1 LREEP
6 VTAEELSRSKS
17 YAIGTHAIRQQNGSA
32 VLADIVDAYLL
43 GNLRELV
50 EYDDR
55 VREITAESVQ
65 RVAQE
70 YFDPSRRAEGIV
82 RGTGKRV

>member
-6 VTAEELSRSKS
+6 VTAEELSRSKT
-17 YAIGTHAIRQQNGSA
+17 YAIGTHAIRQQNGGA